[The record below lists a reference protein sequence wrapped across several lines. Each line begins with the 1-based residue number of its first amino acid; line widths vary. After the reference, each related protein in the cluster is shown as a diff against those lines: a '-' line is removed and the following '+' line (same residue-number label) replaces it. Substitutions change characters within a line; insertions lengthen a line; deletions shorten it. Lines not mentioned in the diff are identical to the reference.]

1 MRRVG
6 LGDTVRIRYTE
17 KLENGTVFAS
27 SEIRGPLEIKIGN
40 IGANIGLQRGLVGME
55 IGEKKTIKVP
65 PEEAMGPKMEE
76 LIVDIKRSKFPDN
89 IIPAVGKKIKV
100 KQGSGNFVDVVITH
114 MNEDTITVD
123 ANHPLAG
130 KTLIF
135 DVELME
141 IT

>member
-6 LGDTVRIRYTE
+6 LEDTVSIRYTE

-27 SEIRGPLEIKIGN
+27 SEIRGPLKIKIGSPD
-40 IGANIGLQRGLVGME
+40 AAIGLQRGLVGME

-100 KQGSGNFVDVVITH
+100 KQASGNFIDAIITH
-114 MNEDTITVD
+114 MTEDTITVD

>member
-1 MRRVG
+1 
-6 LGDTVRIRYTE
+6 
-17 KLENGTVFAS
+17 
-27 SEIRGPLEIKIGN
+27 
-40 IGANIGLQRGLVGME
+40 
-55 IGEKKTIKVP
+55 
-65 PEEAMGPKMEE
+65 MGPKMEE

-100 KQGSGNFVDVVITH
+100 KQASGNFIDAIITH
-114 MNEDTITVD
+114 MTEDTITVD

>member
-40 IGANIGLQRGLVGME
+40 IGANIGLQRGLIEME
-55 IGEKKTIKVP
+55 IGEKKTLKVP

-100 KQGSGNFVDVVITH
+100 KQASGDLTDVVITH
-114 MNEDTITVD
+114 MTEDTITVD

-130 KTLIF
+130 ETLIF